1 MIAPAPLAMPVL
13 VVDDYNIMVRIVR
26 NLLRQLGFQI
36 IDEASDGKTALAK
49 LRQRRYGLVISDWK
63 LKPMGARQLVGAVRG
78 DLFLRDTP
86 VVLMTPA
93 AGNHVARD
101 AGADSYLP
109 APFDAATLKQRLVTA
124 FGREF

>member
-1 MIAPAPLAMPVL
+1 MIAPAPLTMPVL

-26 NLLRQLGFQI
+26 NLLRQLGFQN

-63 LKPMGARQLVGAVRG
+63 LKPMGAHDLLGAVRA
-78 DLFLRDTP
+78 DEALKNTP

-93 AGNHVARD
+93 AGNAVARD

-109 APFDAATLKQRLVTA
+109 APFDAATLKQRLVA
-124 FGREF
+124 ALGRDF